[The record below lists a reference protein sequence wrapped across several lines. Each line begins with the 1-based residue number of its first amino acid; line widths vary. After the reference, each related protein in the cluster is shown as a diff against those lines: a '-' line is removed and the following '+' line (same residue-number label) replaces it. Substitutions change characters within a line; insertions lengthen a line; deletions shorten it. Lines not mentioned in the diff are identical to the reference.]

1 MSKKILPIVEGDGD
15 VAAVPVLIRRILQAN
30 SRYDVQVL
38 SPHKRGELPKVKA
51 NFERFFK
58 TAALEG
64 VPVLCVL
71 DFDCSQCIDAISD
84 EQDLQHRAK
93 KIHPSLPFAACLIVK
108 EFESLFLWDEAS
120 TRQALPNII
129 KNTIFPLNP
138 EDIRPAKEWL
148 SKAQPSGLAYKPTVH
163 QAKLAAAVN
172 LDVLRAR
179 SPSYQR
185 LELAVLK
192 LTEPI

>member
-1 MSKKILPIVEGDGD
+1 MSKSILPIVEGDGD
-15 VAAVPVLIRRILQAN
+15 VAAVPVLLRRILHAHD
-30 SRYDVQVL
+30 RFDVQVL

-58 TAALEG
+58 AAALNG

-71 DFDCSQCIDAISD
+71 DFDCAQCVDAISD
-84 EQDLQHRAK
+84 EQDLERQAQT
-93 KIHPSLPFAACLIVK
+93 IHPLIPFAACLIVK
-108 EFESLFLWDEAS
+108 EFESLFLWDEKS

-129 KNTIFPLNP
+129 KNTIFPINP
-138 EDIRPAKEWL
+138 EEIRPAKEWL
-148 SKAQPSGLAYKPTVH
+148 SNVQPSGLAYKPTVH

-172 LDVLRAR
+172 LEVLRAR

-185 LELAVLK
+185 LEAAVMK
-192 LTEPI
+192 LTK